1 MEKRKEYIAKILE
14 YEQRM
19 LEHSYYLIR
28 MAPPFSLDIKVVLE
42 SFLIH
47 VRNIY
52 DFLCED
58 KTKQNDDLDFIDCD
72 QLPMTITLPKKNSK
86 AEINKFLAHI
96 TRKRLEQT
104 PNWEV
109 DKIFDVVSTQLR
121 EFLNQ
126 IK

>member
-1 MEKRKEYIAKILE
+1 
-14 YEQRM
+14 
-19 LEHSYYLIR
+19 
-28 MAPPFSLDIKVVLE
+28 
-42 SFLIH
+42 
-47 VRNIY
+47 
-52 DFLCED
+52 
-58 KTKQNDDLDFIDCD
+58 
-72 QLPMTITLPKKNSK
+72 
-86 AEINKFLAHI
+86 LAHI